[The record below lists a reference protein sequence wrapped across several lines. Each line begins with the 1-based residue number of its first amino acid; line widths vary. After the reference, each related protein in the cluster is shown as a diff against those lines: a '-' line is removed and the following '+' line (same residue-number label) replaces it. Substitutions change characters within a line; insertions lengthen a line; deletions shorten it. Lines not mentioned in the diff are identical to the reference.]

1 VELKINTIMIDFI
14 KKFIG
19 KGKFEVSLNR
29 SDEYFFKLKA
39 SNGETILVSEFYKNR
54 QGCDNGIQSVR
65 ENSSLEE
72 NFDIRISKDKK
83 RYFVLKAK
91 NGEII
96 GKSENYNSLANTLN
110 GIESVKRFG
119 QTDDVKFV

>member
-1 VELKINTIMIDFI
+1 MLDFI

-54 QGCDNGIQSVR
+54 QGCDNGIQAVR

>member
-1 VELKINTIMIDFI
+1 MELKINKIMIDFI

-39 SNGETILVSEFYKNR
+39 SNGETILVSESYKNR

-83 RYFVLKAK
+83 RYFVLKAE

-96 GKSENYNSLANTLN
+96 GKSETYNSLANTLN